1 MTTNNDRNS
10 LLALI
15 GRTAETV
22 RVEESALADA
32 RERRDEAIR
41 DARAAGISLREL
53 AISAGLDQSRITRI
67 IAA

>member
-1 MTTNNDRNS
+1 MINERDS
-10 LLALI
+10 ILALI

-41 DARAAGISLREL
+41 DARAAGIPLREV
-53 AISAGLDQSRITRI
+53 AIAAGLDQSRITRI